1 MFVVLFY
8 IPSVIALSRGT
19 IVQAEVNYMKN
30 RRSKLEIY
38 LDVLKVIK
46 EGTTKPTRIMYGA
59 NLSWKLLQGILS
71 SMVAQD
77 LIEEVDVS
85 ESRDKRTNKVY
96 MVTTKGDS
104 VIRYF
109 DRAKGLIDVDEP
121 DFNPLQI
128 ARAR

>member
-1 MFVVLFY
+1 
-8 IPSVIALSRGT
+8 
-19 IVQAEVNYMKN
+19 MKI

-59 NLSWKLLQGILS
+59 NLSWKLLQGVLC
-71 SMVAQD
+71 SMAEQD
-77 LIEEVDVS
+77 LIEEIDVS
-85 ESRDKRTNKVY
+85 NSRDKRTNKVY
-96 MVTTKGDS
+96 QVTTKGDG

-109 DRAKGLIDVDEP
+109 DLAKGLIEVDEP
-121 DFNPLQI
+121 GFHPIQI

>member
-1 MFVVLFY
+1 
-8 IPSVIALSRGT
+8 
-19 IVQAEVNYMKN
+19 
-30 RRSKLEIY
+30 

-71 SMVAQD
+71 SMVIQD
-77 LIEEVDVS
+77 LIEEIDVS
-85 ESRDKRTNKVY
+85 DSRDKRTNTVY
-96 MVTTKGDS
+96 QVTPKGDS

-109 DRAKGLIDVDEP
+109 DRAKGLIEVDEP

-128 ARAR
+128 ARGR

>member
-1 MFVVLFY
+1 
-8 IPSVIALSRGT
+8 
-19 IVQAEVNYMKN
+19 MKN

-77 LIEEVDVS
+77 LIEEIDVS
-85 ESRDKRTNKVY
+85 DSRDKRTNTIY
-96 MVTTKGDS
+96 QVTPKGDS

-109 DRAKGLIDVDEP
+109 DRAKGLIEVDEP

-128 ARAR
+128 ARGR

>member
-1 MFVVLFY
+1 
-8 IPSVIALSRGT
+8 
-19 IVQAEVNYMKN
+19 
-30 RRSKLEIY
+30 
-38 LDVLKVIK
+38 
-46 EGTTKPTRIMYGA
+46 MYGA

-71 SMVAQD
+71 SMVGQD
-77 LIEEVDVS
+77 LIQEVDVS

-96 MVTTKGDS
+96 SVTNKGDS

-128 ARAR
+128 ARAK

>member
-1 MFVVLFY
+1 
-8 IPSVIALSRGT
+8 
-19 IVQAEVNYMKN
+19 MKN

-59 NLSWKLLQGILS
+59 NLSWKLLQGILN
-71 SMVAQD
+71 SMVGQD
-77 LIEEVDVS
+77 LIEEIDVS

-96 MVTTKGDS
+96 QVTTKGDS

-109 DRAKGLIDVDEP
+109 DRAKGLIEVDEP
-121 DFNPLQI
+121 YFKPFEI
-128 ARAR
+128 TKAS

>member
-1 MFVVLFY
+1 
-8 IPSVIALSRGT
+8 
-19 IVQAEVNYMKN
+19 MKN

-59 NLSWKLLQGILS
+59 NLSWKLLQGILN
-71 SMVAQD
+71 SMVGQD
-77 LIEEVDVS
+77 LIEEIDVS
-85 ESRDKRTNKVY
+85 ESRDKRTNKIY
-96 MVTTKGDS
+96 QVTTKGDS

-109 DRAKGLIDVDEP
+109 DRAKGLIEVDEP